1 MCYVTVTS
9 MTLVKQLSVGTDVL
23 RHCDLN
29 DLIVK
34 QLSLGTDMLRHCD
47 LNDLSQTAV
56 SGH

>member
-9 MTLVKQLSVGTDVL
+9 MTSVKRLSVGTDMLRHSDLDDLIVKQLSVGTDVL

-29 DLIVK
+29 DL
-34 QLSLGTDMLRHCD
+34 
-47 LNDLSQTAV
+47 SQTAV

>member
-9 MTLVKQLSVGTDVL
+9 MTSVKQLSAGTDVL
-23 RHCDLN
+23 RHCDFI
-29 DLIVK
+29 DLTVK
-34 QLSLGTDMLRHCD
+34 QLSVGTDMLRHCD